1 MTLDER
7 GKYMAKT
14 VKSVSFSNAM
24 IHLGEDSIV
33 EDDKGNILK
42 YSLSELLEEW
52 NGIDGISITLKK
64 NGYVLPREDDD
75 EVETDGYEE

>member
-1 MTLDER
+1 MNR
-7 GKYMAKT
+7 KCY
-14 VKSVSFSNAM
+14 SVMNNA
-24 IHLGEDSIV
+24 IKIYIFITFYKFYATDSIV

-75 EVETDGYEE
+75 EVEADEYEE